1 MYVGVDYHKK
11 YSVATK
17 MDANGNV
24 LETVKLRNDPHSLQS
39 YADSL
44 PKGSKIA
51 VEATGSWYYFYE
63 LLENKSPEIFL
74 AHPLKTRAI
83 AEARIKTDKID
94 STILAHLLR
103 TDFLPT
109 SYIPSKKVRDRRE
122 ILRYRASL
130 VSFRTSIKNK
140 VHAILS
146 KNGIEIKYSN
156 IFGKRAMV
164 FLKAL
169 HLRPCYRQALNGYIK
184 LAKTLNELIY
194 EVNKTIKDMVVE
206 DPPAALLTTIPGISY
221 FSALLIMSE
230 IGDIGRFSSA
240 RKLCSYAGL
249 VPSVHS
255 SGGKTRY
262 GSITKQGSKWLR
274 WIMIE
279 LSHHFRNSCDR
290 LNKMYERIT
299 KKHGKNT
306 ARVAV
311 AREMLKIIFYMLRD
325 NREFIVDVRG

>member
-17 MDANGNV
+17 MDYQGNI
-24 LETVKLRNDPHSLQS
+24 LETIKLSNDPHSLQS

-51 VEATGSWYYFYE
+51 VEATGNWYYFYE

-109 SYIPSKKVRDRRE
+109 SYIPSRKVRDRRE

-130 VSFRTSIKNK
+130 VSCRTSLKNK

-146 KNGIEIKYSN
+146 KNGIEMKYSN
-156 IFGKRAMV
+156 IFGKKAMM
-164 FLKAL
+164 FLKGL
-169 HLRPCYRQALNGYIK
+169 HLRMCYKQALNGYIK
-184 LAKTLNELIY
+184 LAETINELVA
-194 EVNKTIKDMVVE
+194 EVNDTIKNIVIE
-206 DPPAALLTTIPGISY
+206 DPQAILLITVPGISY

-230 IGDIGRFSSA
+230 IGEIGRFFSA

-249 VPSVHS
+249 VPSVRS

-262 GSITKQGSKWLR
+262 GSITKHGSKWLR

-279 LSHHFRNSCDR
+279 LSCHFTNSCPR
-290 LNKMYERIT
+290 LNDMYQRIS
-299 KKHGKNT
+299 KKHGKST

-325 NREFIVDVRG
+325 RREFVKDFRG